1 MEQVTRRSFVKGA
14 GLAGVS
20 AMAMGAGSAWAD
32 DAQSASFE
40 SAIAWDAI
48 YDVVVV
54 GLGMAGEAAAIEAA
68 AAGASVLVLE
78 KAPDGLDGGNSR
90 YCHQL
95 PIGVIEGHVED
106 AKTYYRALR
115 GEFSQPTDAKI
126 DATMEEM
133 EKNTSWFEGLGAQVY
148 SYEEVTGGA
157 FGPEYPE
164 LPGGDGTFIDF
175 AIAPTY
181 ADGKMFK
188 FLKQQVIDNDA
199 IDLWF
204 EAPATDLIREPQSGA
219 VVGVVAHVDDRDVN
233 IRVRSGVVMACGGF
247 ENNAQMVEDYLGI
260 PHDYPVACHFNT
272 GDGHLMCARIGAQLS
287 AMYNVAA
294 YINCLYD
301 DGVTPEWESGTRRG
315 KKYTSSLIYV
325 GGDGTRFMNE
335 NFKSRHGR
343 MMWHGD
349 YQLQRVPRNSWCV
362 FDEKARLETDFSNA
376 NPAGSD
382 EPVESGLF
390 RKADTLEELAAI
402 IDVPAENLVATVEQ
416 FNGFCV
422 AGEDPEFHRDP
433 EAMKAFDEE
442 GPFYAFQLVQSI
454 LNTQGG
460 PYHDENA
467 QILDTDGNP
476 IPHLYGA
483 GEFGAIYTSL
493 YQGGGNVGEGL
504 ATGRI
509 AGRNAAAPKDD
520 AQPAADLAVAS
531 FEPAPAEEPVYDTAE
546 NQYVGIVDAHAG
558 GLVLRVTMDGDTISE
573 VEVLKT
579 NDTPNIGA
587 KAIYKLADEVV
598 GMTGEQAVTVDTV
611 SHATW
616 SSEAFKA
623 AIAQA
628 LGIEK

>member
-1 MEQVTRRSFVKGA
+1 MQNVSRRSFVK
-14 GLAGVS
+14 S
-20 AMAMGAGSAWAD
+20 AALGSAAVAAVVGCVPAYGD
-32 DAQSASFE
+32 EAAQEGSFE
-40 SAIAWDAI
+40 KGIEWNGI

-54 GLGMAGEAAAIEAA
+54 GLGTAGEAAAIEAA
-68 AAGASVLVLE
+68 RAGAAVLVLE

-133 EKNTSWFEGLGAQVY
+133 EKTCAWFESLGAQIY
-148 SYEEVTGGA
+148 SYEEITGGA

-188 FLKQQVIDNDA
+188 FLKQQVVDNEA

-204 EAPATDLIREPQSGA
+204 EAPATDLIRDPES
-219 VVGVVAHVDDRDVN
+219 GVVIGVTAQVDGRRIN
-233 IRVRSGVVMACGGF
+233 IRARNGVVMACGGF
-247 ENNAQMVEDYLGI
+247 ENNAQMLEDYAGI
-260 PHDYPVACHFNT
+260 PQALPVACHFNT

-301 DGVTPEWESGTRRG
+301 DGMTPEWESGTRRG
-315 KKYTSSLIYV
+315 GKYTSSLIYV

-349 YQLQRVPRNSWCV
+349 YQIQRVPRNSWCV
-362 FDEKARLETDFSNA
+362 FDEKARQETSFSNA

-382 EPVESGLF
+382 APVESGLF
-390 RKADTLEELAAI
+390 RKADTLEELAQI
-402 IDVPAENLVATVEQ
+402 IDVPAENLVATVQ
-416 FNGFCV
+416 RFNDFCA
-422 AGEDPEFHRDP
+422 AGEDPEFHRNP
-433 EAMKAFDEE
+433 ENMKAFDAE
-442 GPFYAFQLVQSI
+442 GPYYAFQLVQSI

-460 PYHDENA
+460 PYHNENA

-509 AGRNAAAPKDD
+509 AGRNAAAAKEDG
-520 AQPAADLAVAS
+520 QPAEDLPVLP
-531 FEPAPAEEPVYDTAE
+531 FVPTVEEPVWEAGE
-546 NQYVGIVDAHAG
+546 NQYVGVVDAHAG
-558 GLVLRVTMDGDTISE
+558 DLVVRVTMDGDAIGQ
-573 VEVLKT
+573 VEVLHT
-579 NDTPNIGA
+579 YDTPNIGA
-587 KAIYKLADEVV
+587 KAIDQLAETVV
-598 GMTGEQAVTVDTV
+598 GMTAEQVAEVDVV

-623 AIAQA
+623 AIAAA
-628 LGIEK
+628 LA